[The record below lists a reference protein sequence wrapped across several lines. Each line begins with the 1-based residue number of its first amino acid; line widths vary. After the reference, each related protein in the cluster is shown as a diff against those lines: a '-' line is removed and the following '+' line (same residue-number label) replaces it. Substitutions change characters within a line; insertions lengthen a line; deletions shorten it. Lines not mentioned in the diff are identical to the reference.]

1 MTIIFII
8 LAVGAVLY
16 LYAAVAFYY
25 GYKNWVP
32 FCGCAGTACS
42 PRKPAQRQPEG
53 AGHAT

>member
-1 MTIIFII
+1 MTIILII
-8 LAVGAVLY
+8 LGVAAVIY

-42 PRKPAQRQPEG
+42 PRTPSEQKPEA
-53 AGHAT
+53 AGQET